1 MIPDLSVLWVIFFVL
16 LLATILNQLLFK
28 PLLRVMAAREAAV
41 ASARQLAERAAA
53 QAREASDEF
62 DARTREARAEVYR
75 QMDEARRA
83 ALRSVAP
90 RSWPRPVS
98 RQKPSIAEATAR
110 VRAEAAE
117 ARARLDRDADILA
130 TTIVERVL
138 GRSAS

>member
-1 MIPDLSVLWVIFFVL
+1 MIPDLSVLWVIVFVL

-28 PLLRVMAAREAAV
+28 PLLRVMAAREAAI
-41 ASARQLAERAAA
+41 AAARQLAERAAA

-62 DARTREARAEVYR
+62 DARTRGARAEVYR

-83 ALRSVAP
+83 ALDHRTELLAET
-90 RSWPRPVS
+90 
-98 RQKPSIAEATAR
+98 RQQADASIADATAR
-110 VRAEAAE
+110 LRAEAAE

-138 GRSAS
+138 GHSAS

>member
-1 MIPDLSVLWVIFFVL
+1 MIPDLSVLWVIVFVL

-62 DARTREARAEVYR
+62 DARTRGARAEVYR

-83 ALRSVAP
+83 ALDHRTELLTET
-90 RSWPRPVS
+90 
-98 RQKPSIAEATAR
+98 RQQADASIADATAR
-110 VRAEAAE
+110 LRAEAAE

-138 GRSAS
+138 GHSAS